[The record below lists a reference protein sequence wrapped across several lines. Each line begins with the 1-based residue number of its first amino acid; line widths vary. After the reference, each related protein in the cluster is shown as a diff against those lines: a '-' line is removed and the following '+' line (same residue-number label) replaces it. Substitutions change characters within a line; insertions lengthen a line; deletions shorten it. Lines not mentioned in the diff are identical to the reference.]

1 MSQKNDRFTDLAF
14 MQGDF
19 KKVNTSPSQT
29 ALNNW
34 MWFIKYPLALHL
46 NFKPE
51 SPSIS
56 FKSGTAIHQY
66 FQNILMGKMKIGD
79 VEKQY
84 KFIAFSGLGRCGPAL
99 GGGDAGRRSSCA
111 KDLGDVSPRP
121 LGPGPI
127 LRARGPPLW
136 PCAGHVRS

>member
-1 MSQKNDRFTDLAF
+1 MSELDRFTDLAF

-29 ALNNW
+29 ALSNW
-34 MWFIKYPLALHL
+34 MWFIKYPLSLHL

-56 FKSGTAIHQY
+56 FKSGTAVHQY
-66 FQNILMGKMKIGD
+66 FQNILTGKMKIGD

-84 KFIAFSGLGRCGPAL
+84 KLMLDNTTFIEKEKVKGQF
-99 GGGDAGRRSSCA
+99 
-111 KDLGDVSPRP
+111 
-121 LGPGPI
+121 I
-127 LRARGPPLW
+127 LKIIKKM
-136 PCAGHVRS
+136 VENQ

>member
-1 MSQKNDRFTDLAF
+1 MSELDRFTDLAF

-19 KKVNTSPSQT
+19 QKVNTSPSQT
-29 ALNNW
+29 ALSNW
-34 MWFIKYPLALHL
+34 MWFLKHPLAFHL

-66 FQNILMGKMKIGD
+66 FQNILTGKMKIGD

-84 KFIAFSGLGRCGPAL
+84 KFKKNC
-99 GGGDAGRRSSCA
+99 
-111 KDLGDVSPRP
+111 
-121 LGPGPI
+121 
-127 LRARGPPLW
+127 
-136 PCAGHVRS
+136 